1 MLRYF
6 KNRKGL
12 SPVVAAII
20 LIAVTVAVAIAATT
34 WLGSISFSFMK
45 TEQLNIVN
53 PDWASDMSYIDI
65 TARNSGTD
73 PIIISTVEMNNRI
86 VNDFT
91 FRSGSAT
98 LNAGE
103 SAVIRVT
110 DSFVPGAKYEFWIV
124 TSSGNKFPSLTSAP
138 TTSTSHIEW
147 WDVSYDH
154 RKHTTIT
161 NNLGSTISSGY
172 SVCLTMDTAS
182 LVSSGKMLSNGDD
195 LRIVYWDGNSFT
207 ELDRDIIDMNTD
219 STQIWFK
226 TQADIDPSGTDDSY
240 DMYYGYSTVENPP
253 ENKKNVYFWYDDFD
267 RADTPD
273 ITAEAE
279 YSVKTGG
286 GTWSIESNTLK
297 NVGGS
302 GDPNKLIITAL
313 GDVNADVDM
322 LVKINVD
329 SFTGGDASRMGLS
342 CCMNDPSSRG
352 SGYCALFHDDT
363 NSLDF
368 LNDLRSWGTRGTHS
382 WSLDTWYYMR
392 FRVIDPASTDGQ
404 VKVWAVG
411 TAEPSSWTV
420 DGDFGSGVAR
430 SYGEVG
436 FAGSRNTDTTYF
448 DDITIRSIVSSEPS
462 TALGSEES
470 Y

>member
-1 MLRYF
+1 
-6 KNRKGL
+6 
-12 SPVVAAII
+12 
-20 LIAVTVAVAIAATT
+20 
-34 WLGSISFSFMK
+34 MK

-73 PIIISTVEMNNRI
+73 PITISTVEMNNRI

-91 FRSGSAT
+91 FRSGSAK

-103 SAVIRVT
+103 SAVIRVM
-110 DSFVPGAKYEFWIV
+110 DSFVPGAKYEFWLV

-154 RKHTTIT
+154 RKNTTIT

-172 SVCLTMDTAS
+172 SVCLTMDTAA

-195 LRIVYWDGNSFT
+195 LRIVYWDGDSFT

-226 TQADIDPSGTDDSY
+226 TQADIAPSGTDDSY

-253 ENKKNVYFWYDDFD
+253 ENKKNVYLWYDDFD
-267 RADTPD
+267 RADKPD

-279 YSVKTGG
+279 YSKTGG

-297 NVGGS
+297 NVGAS

-313 GDVNADVDM
+313 GDVDVDVDM

-329 SFTGGDASRMGLS
+329 SFTGGDESRMGLS
-342 CCMNDPSSRG
+342 CCMATPSSG
-352 SGYCALFHDDT
+352 SGYCALLHQDT
-363 NSLDF
+363 NSLDL
-368 LNDLRSWGTRGTHS
+368 LNDLLSWGTTATHS

-392 FRVIDPASTDGQ
+392 FRVIDPASRLGQ
-404 VKVWAVG
+404 VKVWTAG
-411 TAEPSSWTV
+411 TAEPGQWTV
-420 DGDFGSGVAR
+420 NGDFGGGAAR
-430 SYGEVG
+430 GYGELG

-448 DDITIRSIVSSEPS
+448 DDITIRYTVSSPPS
-462 TALGSEES
+462 TVLGSEES